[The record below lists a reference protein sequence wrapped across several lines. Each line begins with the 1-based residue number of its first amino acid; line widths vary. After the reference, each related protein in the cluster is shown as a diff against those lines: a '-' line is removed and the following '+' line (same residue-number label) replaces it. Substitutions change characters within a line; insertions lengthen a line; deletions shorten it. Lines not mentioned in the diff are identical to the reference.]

1 MTSVVLVTGGSR
13 GIGAAIC
20 KAAAAA
26 GYKVA
31 INYNASPDA
40 AEKLAQEIKAGGG
53 EAMAVG
59 ADVTQEADVMRMFEE
74 VDAKLGKVTALVN
87 NAGGSRFRAA
97 PAGNQLVDSPMVQI
111 SGIIAL
117 NFTSVAI
124 CSREAVKRMSTKQGG
139 TGGVIVNIS
148 SDCARRGGP
157 PYRKDGVK
165 NLVMYGAA
173 KAAVDAFTL
182 GLATE
187 VADQGIRVNAV
198 RPATIVTEAHAADG
212 GADHYERMAQ
222 LIPMGRPGQP
232 REIADVVMF
241 LMSEGSSFMT
251 AALLDVTGG
260 R

>member
-1 MTSVVLVTGGSR
+1 MAGVMLVTGGSR

-20 KAAAAA
+20 RSAAAAN
-26 GYKVA
+26 YSVA

-40 AEKLAQEIKAGGG
+40 AEGLAQDIRQAGGK
-53 EAMAVG
+53 AIAVQ
-59 ADVTQEADVMRMFEE
+59 ADVTQEADVVKMFET
-74 VDAKLGKVTALVN
+74 VDEKLGRLTALVN
-87 NAGGSRFRAA
+87 NAGGSRFKAA
-97 PAGNQLVDSPMVQI
+97 PVGNQLVDSPMVQI
-111 SGIIAL
+111 AGIIAL
-117 NFTSVAI
+117 NLTSVAI
-124 CSREAVKRMSTKQGG
+124 CSREAVKRMSTKLGG
-139 TGGVIVNIS
+139 AGGAIVNIS

-173 KAAVDAFTL
+173 KAGVDALTL

-198 RPATIVTEAHAADG
+198 RPATIVTDAHAADG
-212 GADHYERMAQ
+212 GTEHYERMAR